1 MKNLSVIFS
10 LLVLIAGPS
19 YAGDSTN
26 EETVTVETI
35 ETGQKSDTLS
45 DQASEAWQATKET
58 VSGATQAGSEK
69 GAEILD
75 STKVG
80 VAKGA
85 DYVGTKSKQAWEA
98 TKSGAGK
105 ATDATTD
112 FATKAWEKT
121 KEVTKNAV
129 DYTTEKVEDLTGDN
143 ESEPVVIEKGS

>member
-1 MKNLSVIFS
+1 MKILNIVFC
-10 LLVLIAGPS
+10 LLILISGSAN
-19 YAGDSTN
+19 AGDSTSQ
-26 EETVTVETI
+26 ESVTVETI
-35 ETGQKSDTLS
+35 ETGQKSETIS

-58 VSGATQAGSEK
+58 VSGATKAGSEK

-75 STKVG
+75 NTKVG

-129 DYTTEKVEDLTGDN
+129 DYTTEKVEGITSGND
-143 ESEPVVIEKGS
+143 SEPVVVEKGS